1 MQAKLKTK
9 TYDLIDNGVRQSN
22 QADGANVLALIL
34 TNVEDMDEL
43 VNEATDCEKIE
54 ILDGSSVVMCFED
67 YINFRSISAANG
79 QFEIVVQQDNSVQ
92 QIITLKATVKAQQE
106 TIDTQGRTIEAQAA
120 TIEEQE
126 ATIAELQESQDAQD
140 TDISDITDAVLEIS
154 EIVYGGDES

>member
-9 TYDLIDNGVRQSN
+9 TYDLVDNGVRQSN

-34 TNVEDMDEL
+34 ENVEDMDEL
-43 VNEATDCEKIE
+43 VQEATGCEKIE

-106 TIDTQGRTIEAQAA
+106 TINAQAI

-140 TDISDITDAVLEIS
+140 VDISDITDAVLEIS
-154 EIVYGGDES
+154 EIVYGGDE